1 MQEGVNLLSLKLYGE
16 SNCPGYLNF
25 LWNNFRAHYIAVRW
39 CTSKWKLGHRWK
51 ERGGNNTSFF
61 KQAGNSYIWMLL
73 FFKWFFLW
81 VSQFLIIRHRHRV
94 IVLCVFLLC
103 LLVRNAVCT
112 LVLPICAGM
121 LDTCMSLNVE
131 LTVSKIIFYEILIM
145 LGIKFI
151 TKTELFTRL
160 WY

>member
-1 MQEGVNLLSLKLYGE
+1 M
-16 SNCPGYLNF
+16 
-25 LWNNFRAHYIAVRW
+25 
-39 CTSKWKLGHRWK
+39 
-51 ERGGNNTSFF
+51 
-61 KQAGNSYIWMLL
+61 
-73 FFKWFFLW
+73 
-81 VSQFLIIRHRHRV
+81 
-94 IVLCVFLLC
+94 IVLCVFFLC

-160 WY
+160 